1 MTTTIQ
7 NTNDIDTTR
16 STNAINAFVRASRA
30 AKKAG
35 EELTRAENE
44 MATNLADVLG
54 QIGSGRA
61 VYVDQVRA
69 ILTPRESVSVSMV
82 DQEAALQYW
91 TEKGLKISHRTP
103 VFVAPASF
111 RSEVLK
117 GSVPSELYTLK
128 TTCDCNV
135 I

>member
-7 NTNDIDTTR
+7 NTNEIETTR

-30 AKKAG
+30 AQKSVEELKKAQS
-35 EELTRAENE
+35 E
-44 MATNLADVLG
+44 MASNLSDVLE
-54 QIGSGRA
+54 QICDGRA

-69 ILTPRESVSVSMV
+69 VLTPRESVSVSML
-82 DQEAALQYW
+82 DADSALEFWQ
-91 TEKGLKISHRTP
+91 EKGLKVSTRTE
-103 VFVAPASF
+103 FYVAPSSF

-128 TTCDCNV
+128 TTREVNV